1 MMPTSRH
8 ALVHEP
14 LGTDEHR
21 RRAFLEASPVNDG
34 VVVRIGRAHDAI
46 LHRRL
51 HHARRF
57 FRPRRRAQKCV
68 MIEDIFP
75 LEPPLELRLVQTR
88 GVFQVGH
95 HAPPAVR
102 PRGRPERGLRACTA
116 TARSPSV
123 SRSRRDHHRAS
134 SRAAFALSRA
144 SNRSFDRVARGVPP
158 SSSRARASSSSHLE
172 PPARHRHDRS
182 SKHRDRRRASPSA
195 VASRRV
201 ASSRR
206 RRRPDAPESPDRRV
220 TNGRIAR
227 KSRNAVLY
235 FFRRE
240 VTPKA
245 LKRERDRAARE
256 SVFSRR
262 AVSVNARSVA
272 RKRRLILS
280 HTARRNSNLSTWVAC
295 TRPGRACPAPPCPTS
310 ARRRA
315 G

>member
-1 MMPTSRH
+1 MFRKKQ
-8 ALVHEP
+8 
-14 LGTDEHR
+14 
-21 RRAFLEASPVNDG
+21 
-34 VVVRIGRAHDAI
+34 
-46 LHRRL
+46 
-51 HHARRF
+51 RF
-57 FRPRRRAQKCV
+57 FSVRRQKNSLSAAGVFRARLARDHPQPGSLSAV
-68 MIEDIFP
+68 VWDIS
-75 LEPPLELRLVQTR
+75 LETKLRRQPPL
-88 GVFQVGH
+88 
-95 HAPPAVR
+95 
-102 PRGRPERGLRACTA
+102 
-116 TARSPSV
+116 
-123 SRSRRDHHRAS
+123 D
-134 SRAAFALSRA
+134 
-144 SNRSFDRVARGVPP
+144 
-158 SSSRARASSSSHLE
+158 

>member
-144 SNRSFDRVARGVPP
+144 SNRSFGRVARGVPP
-158 SSSRARASSSSHLE
+158 SSSRARARRRRRTSTRRRVT
-172 PPARHRHDRS
+172 AMI
-182 SKHRDRRRASPSA
+182 DRRSIAIV
-195 VASRRV
+195 VARRRPPSRRV
-201 ASSRR
+201 ASRR
-206 RRRPDAPESPDRRV
+206 RVAVVGPTPPSPPIVESRTVESRENHEMPSCIFSVGRSRPKP
-220 TNGRIAR
+220 
-227 KSRNAVLY
+227 
-235 FFRRE
+235 
-240 VTPKA
+240 
-245 LKRERDRAARE
+245 
-256 SVFSRR
+256 
-262 AVSVNARSVA
+262 
-272 RKRRLILS
+272 
-280 HTARRNSNLSTWVAC
+280 
-295 TRPGRACPAPPCPTS
+295 
-310 ARRRA
+310 
-315 G
+315 

>member
-57 FRPRRRAQKCV
+57 FRPRRRAQKRV
-68 MIEDIFP
+68 VIEDIFP

-88 GVFQVGH
+88 GVFQVRH

-123 SRSRRDHHRAS
+123 SRSRRDRRRAS
-134 SRAAFALSRA
+134 SRAASASSRA

-158 SSSRARASSSSHLE
+158 SSSRARARRRRRTSTRRRVT
-172 PPARHRHDRS
+172 AMI
-182 SKHRDRRRASPSA
+182 DRRSIARV
-195 VASRRV
+195 VARRRPRSSRRV
-201 ASSRR
+201 AASRR
-206 RRRPDAPESPDRRV
+206 RPSGPTPRVPRPTSRERSNHETPSSIARV
-220 TNGRIAR
+220 T
-227 KSRNAVLY
+227 SVAVA
-235 FFRRE
+235 
-240 VTPKA
+240 PKA

>member
-57 FRPRRRAQKCV
+57 FRPRRRAQKRV

-158 SSSRARASSSSHLE
+158 SSSRARARRRRRTSTRRRVT
-172 PPARHRHDRS
+172 AMI
-182 SKHRDRRRASPSA
+182 DRRSIAIV
-195 VASRRV
+195 VARRRPPSRRV